1 MEKKIFVSEMLKHK
15 GFSQNTSNNN
25 LQITYRQG
33 DKIKRSD
40 FIQIDEKTKMIF
52 LNYLFV
58 GKTMNQVAKAM
69 KIASMKNWKIQTI

>member
-1 MEKKIFVSEMLKHK
+1 MEKKIFVSELLKHNE
-15 GFSQNTSNNN
+15 FSQNTSNNN
-25 LQITYRQG
+25 LQITYHQG
-33 DKIKRSD
+33 DKIKKSD
-40 FIQIDEKTKMIF
+40 FIQIDEKAKMIF